1 MQRYMEPFNSN
12 HPYIVKCIFEWIHN
26 QEQIARHEKN
36 RAHEYNFVM
45 LLDRLR
51 SFIPVDEGNKCVTKN
66 NAKIQ
71 PQEKKLNTNV

>member
-1 MQRYMEPFNSN
+1 MRKARIYANPPPP
-12 HPYIVKCIFEWIHN
+12 PY

-71 PQEKKLNTNV
+71 PQEKSSTQMSNKHAPGPLG